1 MFSWVQ
7 SDAEAFTASTT
18 ERTEHGTMP
27 EGRILYRPAEAAET
41 LGLSRTRLYQLLA
54 AGEIGSVKI
63 GTSRRIP
70 AAELA
75 AFVDRK
81 RDETTILES
90 PQAAREVA
98 CGSA

>member
-1 MFSWVQ
+1 M
-7 SDAEAFTASTT
+7 A
-18 ERTEHGTMP
+18 
-27 EGRILYRPAEAAET
+27 EGRILYRPAEAAAT

-81 RDETTILES
+81 REEPVSMES
-90 PQAAREVA
+90 PQATREVA
-98 CGSA
+98 RGRA